1 MLPTIVPLFL
11 RAWGWLVASDQ
22 CVYVCVRVQCVCSVF
37 EGVASDQCVYVC
49 VLVQGLGVVKQRENN
64 AQLPPD
70 HRTQTF
76 RVKEPVGRMWKA

>member
-1 MLPTIVPLFL
+1 M
-11 RAWGWLVASDQ
+11 
-22 CVYVCVRVQCVCSVF
+22 F

-76 RVKEPVGRMWKA
+76 RVKEPSEEDVESVILGKGQICM